1 MSEVNQPDHRTP
13 DGRPLVDHLR
23 ETAMWG
29 EIRRLA
35 RTHEG
40 LRSELERV
48 IIYYELIKN
57 ERK

>member
-1 MSEVNQPDHRTP
+1 MTTDVTDSRTSDGQP
-13 DGRPLVDHLR
+13 LIDHLR

-48 IIYYELIKN
+48 IMYYELIKN
-57 ERK
+57 ERKT

>member
-1 MSEVNQPDHRTP
+1 MTTNETDPRTP

-40 LRSELERV
+40 LRTELERV
-48 IIYYELIKN
+48 IVYYELIKN
-57 ERK
+57 ERR

>member
-1 MSEVNQPDHRTP
+1 MTTDQTDSRTP

-57 ERK
+57 ERR

>member
-1 MSEVNQPDHRTP
+1 MTTDPPDPRTP

-48 IIYYELIKN
+48 IMYYELIKH
-57 ERK
+57 ERH

>member
-1 MSEVNQPDHRTP
+1 MTTDVTDSRTS
-13 DGRPLVDHLR
+13 DGRPLIDHLR

-48 IIYYELIKN
+48 IMYYELIKN
-57 ERK
+57 ERKT